1 MNSDVSLVRTN
12 SIGVDTLLDG
22 VSWERAFQELCRAKP
37 PRDAVYMIFDK
48 STRVLALMVPSKSLR
63 CSRIERVQ
71 RLHKAR
77 KLYEL
82 NVEHDVFCPSV
93 EVSGGH
99 QMRLRP
105 LMTRLK
111 EDCSL
116 YEHLRMTLIALLV
129 LCVFFSVQEV
139 VS

>member
-1 MNSDVSLVRTN
+1 MNSDVSLIRTD

-22 VSWERAFQELCRAKP
+22 VSWESAFQELCRAKSS
-37 PRDAVYMIFDK
+37 RDAVYMIFDK
-48 STRVLALMVPSKSLR
+48 STRALALRIPSKSLR

-71 RLHKAR
+71 RLRKAR
-77 KLYEL
+77 EHYEF
-82 NVEHDVFCPSV
+82 NVEHNVFCPSV
-93 EVSGGH
+93 EVSGDH
-99 QMRLRP
+99 QMSLRP

-111 EDCSL
+111 KDCSL

-129 LCVFFSVQEV
+129 LCVFFLIMEV

>member
-1 MNSDVSLVRTN
+1 MNSDVSLVRTD
-12 SIGVDTLLDG
+12 SIGVNTLLDG
-22 VSWERAFQELCRAKP
+22 VSWESAFQELCRAKP
-37 PRDAVYMIFDK
+37 PRDVVYMIFDK
-48 STRVLALMVPSKSLR
+48 STRVLALTVPSKSLR

-99 QMRLRP
+99 QMSLRP

-111 EDCSL
+111 KDCSL

-129 LCVFFSVQEV
+129 LCVFFLVQEV